1 VTIRSLDRPIE
12 PPPPLITRAC
22 TVSTTSGEVRLN
34 ADQMANAATIAAV
47 GLVRQLPERAV
58 VVALATAFQESALKN
73 VDYGDRDSVG
83 LFQQRPSQGWGTP
96 EQILDPRYSAG
107 KFYSSLV
114 KVRNWEGLRVTEAAQ
129 RVQRSAFPEA
139 YEKWADESTVLAE
152 ALTGRAGS
160 AVTCTQVGEPQQRGL
175 SATEAL
181 GNGLRADWGDHV
193 TVQNQDAGGLVLTVA
208 DSDNQAGWRY
218 AHWIVAHSTSNGVER
233 VRYLNHEWSAD
244 GEGWRQVDGVGSRV
258 VADVFQP

>member
-1 VTIRSLDRPIE
+1 
-12 PPPPLITRAC
+12 
-22 TVSTTSGEVRLN
+22 
-34 ADQMANAATIAAV
+34 MANAATIAAV

-58 VVALATAFQESALKN
+58 VVALATAFQESELKN
-73 VDYGDRDSVG
+73 LDYGDRDSVG

-193 TVQNQDAGGLVLTVA
+193 TVQNQDAARTRGDRGRQRQPGRLALRPLDRRPFHV
-208 DSDNQAGWRY
+208 QRRGAGALPQPR
-218 AHWIVAHSTSNGVER
+218 VER
-233 VRYLNHEWSAD
+233 PTARAGVRSTASAA
-244 GEGWRQVDGVGSRV
+244 GSSPRCSKPDAGTLPGPLTPTEPV
-258 VADVFQP
+258 PEPRRRTPSIKGQCR

>member
-1 VTIRSLDRPIE
+1 MRRAMLIVSVVFVALLGVGVLVAIRSLDRPIE
-12 PPPPLITRAC
+12 PPPPLVTRAC

-34 ADQMANAATIAAV
+34 VDQMANAATIAAV

-58 VVALATAFQESALKN
+58 VVALATAFQESELKN
-73 VDYGDRDSVG
+73 LDYGDRDSVG

-96 EQILDPRYSAG
+96 EQILDQRYSAG

-152 ALTGRAGS
+152 AL
-160 AVTCTQVGEPQQRGL
+160 
-175 SATEAL
+175 

-193 TVQNQDAGGLVLTVA
+193 TVQTQDAGGLVVTVA

-233 VRYLNHEWSAD
+233 VRYLNHEWSSD

-258 VADVFQP
+258 VAEVFQA